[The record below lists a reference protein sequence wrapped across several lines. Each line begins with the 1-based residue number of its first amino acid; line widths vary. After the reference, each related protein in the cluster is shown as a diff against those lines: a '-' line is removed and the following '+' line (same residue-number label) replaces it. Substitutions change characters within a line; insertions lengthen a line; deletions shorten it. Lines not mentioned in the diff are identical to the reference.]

1 MSRPKIIATCTV
13 LVTVLGVGLFV
24 PIPWHVEAMFIVEPH
39 DVQHVYSN
47 TPGFLREQYV
57 AEGQRVQAGDPIVD
71 LENPE
76 KDDKKREMIVQG
88 NVVMAEIRV
97 HRATG
102 SIAEEEIAKE
112 KLQTVKEQLAEY
124 EQQLAQLKID
134 APCGGVVIAPPS
146 APEPKSDES
155 RLQLAAWH
163 GTPLLPRNRDSFL
176 EERTHVC
183 SIAPDEKFQATL
195 LVDQKDRN
203 DINIGSAVELKFDS
217 LAAKTYVGKVE
228 KISDRHLEFVPQLL
242 SNKLG
247 GEVPTTTDEQ
257 GRERLV
263 SAAYQTTVLLEEDIP
278 LLRSGM
284 RGRARFSIGHRSA
297 WDWIWRYIKTTFHFR
312 L

>member
-1 MSRPKIIATCTV
+1 M
-13 LVTVLGVGLFV
+13 
-24 PIPWHVEAMFIVEPH
+24 
-39 DVQHVYSN
+39 
-47 TPGFLREQYV
+47 
-57 AEGQRVQAGDPIVD
+57 
-71 LENPE
+71 
-76 KDDKKREMIVQG
+76 
-88 NVVMAEIRV
+88 
-97 HRATG
+97 
-102 SIAEEEIAKE
+102 
-112 KLQTVKEQLAEY
+112 
-124 EQQLAQLKID
+124 
-134 APCGGVVIAPPS
+134 
-146 APEPKSDES
+146 
-155 RLQLAAWH
+155 
-163 GTPLLPRNRDSFL
+163 
-176 EERTHVC
+176 
-183 SIAPDEKFQATL
+183 

-203 DINIGSAVELKFDS
+203 DIDIGTAVELKFDS
-217 LAAKTYVGKVE
+217 LAARTYVGKVE